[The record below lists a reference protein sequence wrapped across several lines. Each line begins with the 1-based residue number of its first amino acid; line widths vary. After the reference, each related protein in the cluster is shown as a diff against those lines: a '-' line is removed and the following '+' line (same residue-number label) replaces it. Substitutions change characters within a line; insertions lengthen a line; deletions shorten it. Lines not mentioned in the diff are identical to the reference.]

1 MKIQRFT
8 KSVGHNKGSPERKI
22 YSDTSLSQETRKV
35 SDTQPNPKRK
45 GAGERT
51 RKKL

>member
-1 MKIQRFT
+1 MIKHNGS

-22 YSDTSLSQETRKV
+22 YSGTSLSQTRKV
-35 SDTQPNPKRK
+35 SGTQPNPTPK

-51 RKKL
+51 RKKP